1 MEPAAQEILLLI
13 TEITGEEDPQFALVK
28 RWGLS
33 NPLSSEIEDLSA
45 EEKAGLIRDIHTY
58 LEVRRLLGLKDD
70 PPPYCDGNYPD
81 WDDPAPCRLLYI
93 TLLYLEGKD

>member
-1 MEPAAQEILLLI
+1 MEPAAKEILLLI
-13 TEITGEEDPQFALVK
+13 TEEESPQFALVK

-45 EEKAGLIRDIHTY
+45 EEKAGLIREIHTY
-58 LEVRRLLGLKDD
+58 LKVRCLLGLKDD

-81 WDDPAPCRLLYI
+81 RDDPAPCRLLYI
-93 TLLYLEGKD
+93 TLGVLEDEEE